1 MGICTDSR
9 NASLAMLQPEIR
21 ISSVAKL
28 FGASGNLT
36 DENTRQHLAKFLE
49 ALARWIALIKPKSN
63 NSQATTWNHR
73 FVDLSTTEVALT
85 GFQFFR

>member
-1 MGICTDSR
+1 
-9 NASLAMLQPEIR
+9 MLQPEIR

-63 NSQATTWNHR
+63 NSQAIT
-73 FVDLSTTEVALT
+73 
-85 GFQFFR
+85 

>member
-1 MGICTDSR
+1 
-9 NASLAMLQPEIR
+9 MLQPEIR

-49 ALARWIALIKPKSN
+49 ALARWIALIKRNQTIAKQQPGI
-63 NSQATTWNHR
+63 T
-73 FVDLSTTEVALT
+73 ALLI
-85 GFQFFR
+85 